1 MPPEGRAVFET
12 LSDRLDKV
20 FTGLR
25 GKGRLSDEDIDAT
38 AREIRIAL
46 LEADVALP
54 VVRTFIAAVKER
66 ARGADVSQA
75 LNPAQQIVK
84 IVNEELIGIL
94 GGETRRIR
102 YAKQSPTVIML
113 AGLQGAGKT
122 TLAGKLGRWLKAQ
135 GHQPLLVAAD
145 LQRPNA
151 VQQLE
156 VVAGQAGVDVFA
168 PEPGSGVGDPV
179 AVAAASIDHARRTMH
194 DVVVVDTAGRLGID
208 ADMMAQAAAIRDVVH
223 PDETL
228 FVVDAMIGQDAVNT
242 ATAFQE
248 GVGFSGV
255 VLTKLD
261 GDARGGAALSVR
273 YITGQPIMFASTGE
287 KLADFDVFHP
297 ERMASRILGMG
308 DMLTLIE
315 QAEQAFDA
323 EQAEKMAGKL
333 ASREGF
339 TLEDF
344 LEQML
349 AIRKMGP
356 IANLLGMLPGAGQMK
371 EQLKQVDDRDLDR
384 TAAIIRSMTPEERVN
399 SKIINAS
406 RRVRIA
412 NGSGVSVTD
421 VNQLLERFAQ
431 AQKMMGQMAGSMGLP
446 GMGPMS
452 KKARGRAMQAQ
463 SKKGKKG
470 KGKKGSTAKKGGP
483 ARRPMGAPGG
493 LPGGFPAMPGA
504 GAPGAGLPGGVPGLP
519 PGQALPDLSKL
530 NFDQFKDQR
539 DR

>member
-1 MPPEGRAVFET
+1 VFET

-20 FTGLR
+20 FSGLR
-25 GKGRLSDEDIDAT
+25 GKGRLTEADIDAT

-66 ARGADVSQA
+66 ARGAEVSQA
-75 LNPAQQIVK
+75 LNPAQQVIK
-84 IVNEELIGIL
+84 IVNEELVHIL
-94 GGETRRIR
+94 GGETRRLR

-113 AGLQGAGKT
+113 AGLQGSGKT

-135 GHQPLLVAAD
+135 GHTPLLVAAD

-151 VQQLE
+151 VNQLAI
-156 VVAGQAGVDVFA
+156 VAGQAGVDVYA
-168 PEPGSGVGDPV
+168 PEPGNGVGDPIR
-179 AVAAASIDHARRTMH
+179 VAADSIEHARRTMH

-208 ADMMAQAAAIRDVVH
+208 AELMAQAAGIRDAVS

-228 FVVDAMIGQDAVNT
+228 FVVDAMIGQDAVTT
-242 ATAFQE
+242 AEAFRD
-248 GVGFSGV
+248 GVGFTGV

-273 YITGQPIMFASTGE
+273 HVTGQPIMFASTGE
-287 KLADFDVFHP
+287 KLTDFDVFHP

-308 DMLTLIE
+308 DVLTLIE
-315 QAEQAFDA
+315 QAEKTFDA
-323 EQAEKMAGKL
+323 DQAERMAGKL

-344 LEQML
+344 LEQMM

-384 TAAIIRSMTPEERVN
+384 TAAIIQSMTPAERAN

-421 VNQLLERFAQ
+421 VNQLLERFVQ

-452 KKARGRAMQAQ
+452 KKQRGRQMQAQ

-470 KGKKGSTAKKGGP
+470 KGGKAGVKKGP
-483 ARRPMGAPGG
+483 AQDRRP
-493 LPGGFPAMPGA
+493 L
-504 GAPGAGLPGGVPGLP
+504 GLP
-519 PGQALPDLSKL
+519 PGAGFPGGGMSGGTPQLPPGMGQNLPDLTKL
-530 NFDQFKDQR
+530 NCDQFKDGRPGQ
-539 DR
+539 